1 MIGIFRYHEFKAERA
16 FVVKRKLPNGY
27 IRNFPSIYEGAV
39 FIDDQGLQET
49 ILIPGG
55 EPPSGREKSMDISE
69 ISRAGPGAYRGFVEK
84 EGNVRWPV
92 VVGSRGF

>member
-27 IRNFPSIYEGAV
+27 IRNFPSIYESAV

-55 EPPSGREKSMDISE
+55 KPPAGCEKPMDISE
-69 ISRAGPGAYRGFVEK
+69 ISRAGPGTYRGFVEK
-84 EGNVRWPV
+84 EGNVRRPV
-92 VVGSRGF
+92 VICARSF